1 MIKKY
6 ELLWIINQLNMIKE
20 NKIISVITI
29 HDSNL
34 AVDLAKC
41 LYDSGIR
48 NLEIT
53 LRTKDAKKAIELILN
68 ADLDLNIGIGTVL
81 NKQDLH
87 FAKKIGSNFGLS
99 PCTDLDLIQESKKI
113 NFKFIPGVSNASEIN
128 SCVKLGCEV
137 LKLFPAIQMGGIAYF
152 NSIYSPFK
160 SNNLKFIALGGINSG
175 NAKEFIDDNN
185 FVGVGASWIADYNLI
200 KKRDWKEIT
209 RRANDILNL

>member
-1 MIKKY
+1 MENFAINSFTKK
-6 ELLWIINQLNMIKE
+6 
-20 NKIISVITI
+20 
-29 HDSNL
+29 
-34 AVDLAKC
+34 
-41 LYDSGIR
+41 
-48 NLEIT
+48 
-53 LRTKDAKKAIELILN
+53 
-68 ADLDLNIGIGTVL
+68 
-81 NKQDLH
+81 
-87 FAKKIGSNFGLS
+87 
-99 PCTDLDLIQESKKI
+99 
-113 NFKFIPGVSNASEIN
+113 KFIIFGGGFSGRFIADEIR
-128 SCVKLGCEV
+128 KLGCEV